1 MSLDFSIEDF
11 KSLYCDKLLST
22 EDMIRHLNIT
32 DYTYK
37 KIIKEFNLS
46 RCKTNKINRFKAT
59 NGLNINNIDATRA
72 TSAVVKIPEIPE
84 IPEKKETKETKETE
98 ETKEKSNND
107 ILDKVKETLAKS
119 KKNRTIRKY

>member
-11 KSLYCDKLLST
+11 KSLYCDKLLSR

-59 NGLNINNIDATRA
+59 NGLNINNIE
-72 TSAVVKIPEIPE
+72 VVKIPEIPE
-84 IPEKKETKETKETE
+84 IKETEEQKRTE
-98 ETKEKSNND
+98 ETKEKSN
-107 ILDKVKETLAKS
+107 ISLLDKVKETLAKS

>member
-11 KSLYCDKLLST
+11 KSLYCDKLLSR

-59 NGLNINNIDATRA
+59 NGLNINNIE
-72 TSAVVKIPEIPE
+72 VVKIPE
-84 IPEKKETKETKETE
+84 IPEKKETKETEETE

>member
-11 KSLYCDKLLST
+11 KSLYCDKLLSR

-59 NGLNINNIDATRA
+59 NGLNINNIE
-72 TSAVVKIPEIPE
+72 VVKIPE

>member
-11 KSLYCDKLLST
+11 KSLYCDKLLSR

-59 NGLNINNIDATRA
+59 NGLNINNIE
-72 TSAVVKIPEIPE
+72 VVKIPE
-84 IPEKKETKETKETE
+84 IPEKKETKETEETE
-98 ETKEKSNND
+98 ETKETKEKSN
-107 ILDKVKETLAKS
+107 ISLLDKVKETLAKS